1 MSATKAHWDEV
12 YARKAAEAVSWYQP
26 HATTSLA
33 LIRAS
38 GLARE
43 APILDV
49 GGGASTLV
57 DDLLAE
63 GYRALS
69 VLDLSAAALAQARSR
84 LGAAAARV
92 AWIEA
97 DVTRATLPAQGVALW
112 HDRAVF
118 HFLVEPAERA
128 AYRQQLEHALRPGGH
143 LIVATFAADGPTQC
157 SGLPVVRYSAAT
169 LAASL
174 GPQFELLAT
183 RDETHLTPFGTQ
195 QHFVYCHWRRRPLA
209 AAAG

>member
-1 MSATKAHWDEV
+1 MSASKSHWDEV
-12 YARKAAEAVSWYQP
+12 YTRKAAEAVSWYQP

-57 DDLLAE
+57 DDLLAD

-84 LGAAAARV
+84 LGAAAAQV
-92 AWIEA
+92 AWNEA
-97 DVTRATLPAQGVALW
+97 DVTRATLPAHGVALW

-118 HFLVEPAERA
+118 HFLVEPAKRA
-128 AYRQQLEHALRPGGH
+128 AYLRQLEHALRPGGH

-157 SGLPVVRYSAAT
+157 SGLPVVRYSAES
-169 LAASL
+169 LAASF
-174 GPQFELLAT
+174 GPGFELLAT
-183 RDETHLTPFGTQ
+183 RDEIHPTPFGTT
-195 QHFVYCHWRRRPLA
+195 QHFVYCHWRRRAPA